1 MWIGTRTMNSLPS
14 TPHPQPLTVELV
26 HEAYDNIQ
34 QSKYYYIRKRATDPS
49 GNVVVLAD
57 YVALVIQK
65 EEDTI
70 AVDVKKCRL
79 EESGTDWV
87 ASEGEE
93 EIQIHE
99 RTAVCATDYGNSV
112 WFFRPTLPVT
122 SIEDGSGSD
131 TENND

>member
-1 MWIGTRTMNSLPS
+1 MNSQPS
-14 TPHPQPLTVELV
+14 TPHPQPLTVDLV

-57 YVALVIQK
+57 YLALVIQK

-70 AVDVKKCRL
+70 AVDVKACRL
-79 EESGTDWV
+79 EESGPVWV

-99 RTAVCATDYGNSV
+99 RIIISSTDYHNSV
-112 WFFRPTLPVT
+112 WFFRPTLPPE
-122 SIEDGSGSD
+122 SSGDGSDSGSD
-131 TENND
+131 TDNND